1 MKSVIELDSILMNND
16 GGVFAPMKYGGW
28 RPLAQGRGKNRTI
41 KKFNK
46 KSYKKSYKKS
56 LKKNY
61 KYTRK
66 RKLVKLGKL
75 GKLGKLNK
83 TFFS

>member
-56 LKKNY
+56 LKKNRIKKNY

-75 GKLGKLNK
+75 NK
-83 TFFS
+83 TFFN

>member
-56 LKKNY
+56 LKKNRIKKNY

-66 RKLVKLGKL
+66 RKL

-83 TFFS
+83 TFFN